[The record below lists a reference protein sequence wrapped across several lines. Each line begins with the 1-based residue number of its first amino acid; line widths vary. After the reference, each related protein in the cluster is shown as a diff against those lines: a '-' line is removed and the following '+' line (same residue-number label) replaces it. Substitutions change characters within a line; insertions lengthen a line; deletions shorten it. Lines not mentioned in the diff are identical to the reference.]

1 MSLLHAEYLKV
12 SRRKLFP
19 IMIVLLASLMGFI
32 ALLFYVLLPAIPDAL
47 GDGSPIPSDRS
58 LTSSVPNRLP
68 VRHGGLQSSWR
79 QPFLAQR

>member
-32 ALLFYVLLPAIPDAL
+32 ALLF
-47 GDGSPIPSDRS
+47 
-58 LTSSVPNRLP
+58 TCF
-68 VRHGGLQSSWR
+68 
-79 QPFLAQR
+79 FLRYLML